1 MRKMTFL
8 LLICAALSAGC
19 RKDAPAHPDN
29 NQNTETG
36 TPGPE
41 VKPSERPTDFEIGSR
56 AIASWKVPETTYL
69 KALDLEVLREHPE
82 KIDQEQLKDLLQF
95 KSSSVD
101 GSIRY
106 DFTAEDMKD
115 VRLED
120 LSYDFWKGILS
131 FNISYRNI
139 GSKAP
144 SKLDFPAADYYSL
157 RLPVNKEYV
166 SSHYMRGIYEYIGAF
181 TGNVLKIEDERYMP
195 GEIISKGKDD
205 HRNAMTFTFKVYD
218 RIRNEEVIEI
228 TKDLSGFRTLAD
240 LASSMKI
247 IPTHELLEA
256 VKSAVTSA
264 GKYPEKSLLQ
274 VLRPK
279 FSSQKWM
286 EMMQYELDG
295 KTLAHTGTAITG
307 SGNRLDVYLER
318 LRWYLKSADLTG
330 DTLTMVILLESSND
344 VVLTDISYRIEL
356 KGLNLNL

>member
-1 MRKMTFL
+1 
-8 LLICAALSAGC
+8 
-19 RKDAPAHPDN
+19 
-29 NQNTETG
+29 
-36 TPGPE
+36 
-41 VKPSERPTDFEIGSR
+41 
-56 AIASWKVPETTYL
+56 
-69 KALDLEVLREHPE
+69 
-82 KIDQEQLKDLLQF
+82 
-95 KSSSVD
+95 
-101 GSIRY
+101 
-106 DFTAEDMKD
+106 
-115 VRLED
+115 
-120 LSYDFWKGILS
+120 
-131 FNISYRNI
+131 
-139 GSKAP
+139 
-144 SKLDFPAADYYSL
+144 
-157 RLPVNKEYV
+157 
-166 SSHYMRGIYEYIGAF
+166 MRGIYEYIGAF

-295 KTLAHTGTAITG
+295 KTLAHTGTALTG

-318 LRWYLKSADLTG
+318 LRWHLKSADLTG

-344 VVLTDISYRIEL
+344 VVLRDISYRIEL